1 MHCVIKV
8 LLINARIADM
18 NNFARLAV
26 ASIFFFA
33 FLNNSPAQTQSVYT
47 WTDEK
52 GVVHYTDTPPDNPN
66 AVEIPATE
74 VYRPGSTGAYPQA
87 EAAAQAES
95 AVTGNE
101 SDPAAVASYADEQ
114 RKKMDEARKASA
126 EKQAERARICKDARD
141 QLESI
146 EPSRRVFFTNEQGET
161 ERLDD
166 EQRVAMVE
174 QAKALIAENCD

>member
-1 MHCVIKV
+1 
-8 LLINARIADM
+8 M
-18 NNFARLAV
+18 NNFARLALG
-26 ASIFFFA
+26 SIFSFA
-33 FLNNSPAQTQSVYT
+33 FLSNAPAQTQSIYT

-66 AVEIPATE
+66 AVEVPATE
-74 VYRPGSTGAYPQA
+74 AYRPGSTVAGPQS
-87 EAAAQAES
+87 EAAVAED
-95 AVTGNE
+95 GKE
-101 SDPAAVASYADEQ
+101 PAPVASYADEQ
-114 RKKMDEARKASA
+114 RKKMAETRRESA
-126 EKQAERARICKDARD
+126 EKQAERARICTEARD
-141 QLESI
+141 QLEKI